1 VPSAAPGAHGSV
13 GGTAAGR
20 AEVSCPNSHPGAPST
35 AACGGSVGGLVGRL
49 VTGASLIV
57 GRAGIVRW
65 VSVAALDVDPDG
77 TVVGTGFA
85 GASEVSDGTGSAGI
99 VVTTD
104 GPGPGRRGTSTTP
117 NACAPPTAATAI
129 DAPMRIFAGTMAST
143 AAARFATGQ
152 DRRCDVLRGPAP
164 AEITDGCASMMN
176 SLNAPEIGTLGPLF
190 AHCRQHGIEP
200 ERRTLDT
207 ADDSSSQPAMAFPAP
222 GNSSPSVRSCL
233 FVAVNSKGYVTR
245 RTVSA
250 PTAVNLRPVGDFPR
264 ADRPS
269 KESPSTD
276 PQNGAHHGLHSID
289 RVHHRAAERTA

>member
-1 VPSAAPGAHGSV
+1 M
-13 GGTAAGR
+13 GR

-35 AACGGSVGGLVGRL
+35 AACGGSVGGLV
-49 VTGASLIV
+49 TGASLTA
-57 GRAGIVRW
+57 GRGGIVRW

-176 SLNAPEIGTLGPLF
+176 SLNAPEIGTLGPLSD
-190 AHCRQHGIEP
+190 RSRI
-200 ERRTLDT
+200 
-207 ADDSSSQPAMAFPAP
+207 ADNMA
-222 GNSSPSVRSCL
+222 SSPSGAPS
-233 FVAVNSKGYVTR
+233 TR
-245 RTVSA
+245 RT
-250 PTAVNLRPVGDFPR
+250 TRQVNRRWRSRHLATLRRQCV
-264 ADRPS
+264 AACS
-269 KESPSTD
+269 WPSTRRGTSRD
-276 PQNGAHHGLHSID
+276 EP
-289 RVHHRAAERTA
+289 